1 MTNQKCENCIH
12 YEVCRIRTYPSQY
25 GLTGDGCDHYKD
37 KSLIVELPV
46 KVGQTVYVDSRT
58 LPTDKIS
65 LFDMGIYNDEM
76 PKFFEGKVI
85 SIRQNC
91 KGWFVKIGITTYWYY
106 NYFDWKS
113 GEDVGVEF
121 KRKEFTYSKGAF
133 GITVFLTKED
143 AERKLKEV
151 GK

>member
-1 MTNQKCENCIH
+1 MANKCENCICNP
-12 YEVCRIRTYPSQY
+12 V
-25 GLTGDGCDHYKD
+25 CDHNKYGFENCNNFQN

-58 LPTDKIS
+58 LPTGIIN
-65 LFDMGIYNDEM
+65 LFAMGIYDDEM

-91 KGWFVKIGITTYWYY
+91 KGWFVKIGITAHWIKSYW
-106 NYFDWKS
+106 DDEI
-113 GEDVGVEF
+113 GEDF
-121 KRKEFTYSKGAF
+121 YTSHMSKYFTYPKGAF

-143 AERKLKEV
+143 AEAKLKEF
-151 GK
+151 K